1 MAFAADGRGG
11 DGCPRHADANP
22 SGGAASHGVGLP
34 RHPRASQSIELGGHI
49 IAFELRRS
57 ARRSLALHVGP
68 QGLSVRAPHG
78 LPWPEIEAF
87 LHRKAAWIVRH
98 LQRHGQR
105 VAPAWPEPTPALLAQ
120 ARVVLAARVA
130 HFAPL
135 LGVQPRALRL
145 SSARTRWGS
154 ASSRGT
160 IALNWRLAFVPAPL
174 ADYVVVHELAHLR
187 EMHHGPAFWALVAQ
201 VLPDYAERR
210 AALRRIALV

>member
-1 MAFAADGRGG
+1 MT
-11 DGCPRHADANP
+11 PPVPDA
-22 SGGAASHGVGLP
+22 LP
-34 RHPRASQSIELGGHI
+34 LRAHPRASQSIDLNGHTV
-49 IAFELRRS
+49 AFELRRS

-78 LPWPEIEAF
+78 MPWPAVEDF
-87 LHRKAAWIVRH
+87 LRRKADWVLRH
-98 LQRHGQR
+98 LQRHSTR
-105 VAPAWPEPTPALLAQ
+105 TAPAWPEPTPAVLAQ
-120 ARVVLAARVA
+120 ARALLAARVA
-130 HFAPL
+130 HFAPQ

-154 ASSRGT
+154 ASTRGT
-160 IALNWRLAFVPAPL
+160 IALNWRLAFVPAAL

-210 AALRRIALV
+210 AALRQIALV